1 MRLFY
6 RMDRFIEAVVPK
18 VGGGAT
24 YGAAELLHWVVA
36 IDRNVLLFSENSNDL
51 SFHRLCS

>member
-1 MRLFY
+1 
-6 RMDRFIEAVVPK
+6 MDRFIEAVVPK

-36 IDRNVLLFSENSNDL
+36 IERNVLLFSENSNDL